1 MSTEAGVYRVLLV
14 DDEANV
20 LNALRRCLS
29 FINIDMLGGEGIQVE
44 THTSA
49 EQALERMESE
59 DFDLVISDYR
69 MPEMSGVEFLSRAIE
84 LQPHVARMI
93 LSGYADRDAILA
105 SINETQVSRFL
116 CKPWDDGELR
126 NLIATTL
133 VQSRIIREALT
144 RASSAKQTAATGR
157 MTVASELDKLESEF
171 PGITRIQRAEDG
183 GIILSLDD
191 DL

>member
-1 MSTEAGVYRVLLV
+1 MTNAATVYRVLLV
-14 DDEANV
+14 DDEPNV

-29 FINIDMLGGEGIQVE
+29 FINVDMLGGEGLRVE
-44 THTSA
+44 TLTSA
-49 EQALERMESE
+49 SQALERLESE
-59 DFDLVISDYR
+59 DFDLIISDYR
-69 MPEMSGVEFLSRAIE
+69 MPEMNGVEFLSRAIE
-84 LQPHVARMI
+84 LQPNVARMI

-126 NLIATTL
+126 NLVATTL
-133 VQSRIIREALT
+133 VQSRIIREALKKAA
-144 RASSAKQTAATGR
+144 ASKAA
-157 MTVASELDKLESEF
+157 ASERVIVATELDRLENEC

-191 DL
+191 DF

>member
-1 MSTEAGVYRVLLV
+1 MSGEAGVYRVLLV

-29 FINIDMLGGEGIQVE
+29 FISIDMLGGEGIQVE
-44 THTSA
+44 TYASA
-49 EQALERMESE
+49 EQALGRMESE
-59 DFDLVISDYR
+59 DFDLVVSDYR
-69 MPEMSGVEFLSRAIE
+69 MPEMSGVEFLTRAIE
-84 LQPHVARMI
+84 LQPRIARMI

-105 SINETQVSRFL
+105 SVNETQVSRFL

-133 VQSRIIREALT
+133 VQSRIIRDALAHAEA
-144 RASSAKQTAATGR
+144 AKKTSATGR
-157 MTVASELDKLESEF
+157 MAVASELDRLESEF

>member
-1 MSTEAGVYRVLLV
+1 MSGRAGVYRVLLV
-14 DDEANV
+14 DDEGNV

-44 THTSA
+44 TYVSA
-49 EQALERMESE
+49 ELALERMESE

-69 MPEMSGVEFLSRAIE
+69 MPEMSGVEFLTRAIE
-84 LQPHVARMI
+84 LQPHIARMI

-116 CKPWDDGELR
+116 CKPWDDADLR
-126 NLIATTL
+126 TLVASTL
-133 VQSRIIREALT
+133 VQSRIIREALS
-144 RASSAKQTAATGR
+144 RAAVSKKASAGGR
-157 MTVASELDKLESEF
+157 HSVGSELDRLESEF

>member
-1 MSTEAGVYRVLLV
+1 MSGRAGVYRVLLV

-44 THTSA
+44 THVSA
-49 EQALERMESE
+49 EQALDRMESD

-69 MPEMSGVEFLSRAIE
+69 MPEMSGVEFLTRAIE
-84 LQPHVARMI
+84 LQPHIARMI

-116 CKPWDDGELR
+116 CKPWDDADLR
-126 NLIATTL
+126 VLVASTL
-133 VQSRIIREALT
+133 VQSRIIREAL
-144 RASSAKQTAATGR
+144 ANAAAGKKSNVGGR
-157 MTVASELDKLESEF
+157 HSVASELDRLESEF

-191 DL
+191 DI